1 MRRPRTTTLAF
12 AVGAV
17 VVVVVSVLLT
27 RGRGDAALPAPEPPR
42 FSGSLAVQ
50 RMPSLL
56 HAATLSSPVTVA
68 VIRDDAAATFY
79 DSASVLDSIVDAWR
93 DMLAKI
99 DARVVV
105 EPSHALS
112 LARRADVV
120 VIPSSPCLSLATREL
135 LDNARARGQGIILTG
150 RAGTE
155 DAACRPIGFGLV
167 IDATRA
173 SRAAVLND
181 RPMVYVSFPVGSPL
195 AADIPPGARVDLKP
209 ASQVAL
215 RVRSRD
221 AIYTDYSLQPQP
233 AEKQVLL
240 DVAVTRGRYGK
251 SRLVYWGFELRDA
264 ASQPWNLEVLRLLV
278 RNSVAWA
285 ASLPVVRA
293 EPWPRGKLA
302 AAAFA
307 QDVEDRFAN
316 SRHALDSLKSAGV
329 PATYFL
335 TSNLALRNSNVAHD
349 LNEAGEV
356 GTHSE
361 NHRRLGGL
369 PLEVQRRRLDVTQ
382 QELTYLFGQR
392 VRGLRPPEE
401 QFDSATMAAWVA
413 SGGTY
418 LFGANDSRAAA
429 PELLRVGH
437 DTLVLLGRVGGDDFA
452 MAARGRN
459 SNDDM
464 TGAFVDEFEQAK
476 AQGGLYVLSYHSQL
490 LGTPERVPVLARV
503 ARRLAADT
511 TVWIA
516 TTGAIAQWW
525 KNRADLTLTAAAR
538 GNQGIDVTIRNVGS
552 HFVQGAVARI
562 TLPQPRRVDRAN
574 AVLLPSEMGEARFV
588 IPTMAPTSTQTVRL
602 IFVGAKDE
610 ARSASPS
617 RSVRV
622 RSRPRHVPPQRK
634 WYQFWKR

>member
-1 MRRPRTTTLAF
+1 MRRPRATTLAI
-12 AVGAV
+12 ATAAV

-27 RGRGDAALPAPEPPR
+27 RGRGDAAAPGPEPPR
-42 FSGSLAVQ
+42 FSGSVAVQ

-56 HAATLSSPVTVA
+56 HTATIPAPVTVA
-68 VIRDDAAATFY
+68 VIRDDAAASFY
-79 DSASVLDSIVDAWR
+79 DTSAVLDSIVESWR
-93 DMLAKI
+93 AALVRVGAKP
-99 DARVVV
+99 VV
-105 EPSHALS
+105 ESSRALS
-112 LARRADVV
+112 VAQRADVIV
-120 VIPSSPCLSLATREL
+120 VPSSPCLSIATRAL
-135 LDNARARGQGIILTG
+135 LESAAARGQGIVLTG

-167 IDATRA
+167 IDATDA
-173 SRAAVLND
+173 SRAALLAD
-181 RPMVYVSFPVGSPL
+181 RPMVYVNFPAGSPL

-215 RVRSRD
+215 RVRTRD

-240 DVAVTRGRYGK
+240 DGAVTRAQYGK
-251 SRLVYWGFELRDA
+251 SRLVYWGFDLRDA
-264 ASQPWNLEVLRLLV
+264 VNQPWNHEVLRLLV
-278 RNSVAWA
+278 RNSIVWA
-285 ASLPVVRA
+285 ASLPVARA
-293 EPWPRGKLA
+293 EPWPRGRVA

-316 SRHALDSLKSAGV
+316 SHNALDSLRAIGV

-335 TSNLALRNSNVAHD
+335 TSQLALRNTNVAHD
-349 LNEAGEV
+349 LNDAGEV

-369 PLEVQRRRLDVTQ
+369 SLDVQKRRLDLTQ
-382 QELTYLFGQR
+382 RELQELFGTR

-413 SGGTY
+413 NGGTY

-429 PELLRVGH
+429 PELLGVGK

-452 MAARGRN
+452 MAARGRH

-464 TGAFVDEFEQAK
+464 ATAFLDEFEQAK
-476 AQGGLYVLSYHSQL
+476 AMGGLYVLSYHSQL

-503 ARRLAADT
+503 ARRLASDT
-511 TVWIA
+511 TVWVA

-525 KNRADLTLTAAAR
+525 KNRADLTLTAIAH
-538 GNQGIDVTIRNVGS
+538 GDQGVDVTVRNDGS
-552 HFVQGAVARI
+552 HFVQGAVARVS
-562 TLPQPRRVDRAN
+562 LPKAKRVDRAN
-574 AVLLPSEMGEARFV
+574 ALLLPSETGDVRFL
-588 IPTMAPTSTQTVRL
+588 IPTMAPKSAHTVRL
-602 IFVGAKDE
+602 IYAGVKLDTRASTPTRA
-610 ARSASPS
+610 ARRHRA
-617 RSVRV
+617 
-622 RSRPRHVPPQRK
+622 RPAPAPRK